1 MFERLKRL
9 YRKVSA
15 GLDDGRRAGRGSFD
29 VDNPPPQRSNPDPP
43 KDDDWFARVRER
55 SHRAAAA
62 REARA
67 LDAADARDPQLG
79 ADASRM
85 ADALLAKIRPS

>member
-15 GLDDGRRAGRGSFD
+15 SLEEGRRPEFD

-43 KDDDWFARVRER
+43 KNDDWFARVRDR
-55 SHRAAAA
+55 SHRASAA

-67 LDAADARDPQLG
+67 LDAADSRDPQLG
-79 ADASRM
+79 PDASRT
-85 ADALLAKIRPS
+85 ADALLAKIRPG